1 MYVLVENS
9 QVIEYPLS
17 LNQWRLGH
25 PQTSLPETP
34 TEDQLNEVGIF
45 TVQLTDKPVVDYTK
59 DIVEENPELI
69 GSLWTQVWI
78 VVDATPEEISERQ
91 VQIINSNRNLAI
103 TFLNET
109 DWTQLPDVGLLN
121 KNDFSVYR
129 ENLRQIAISP
139 TLDPV
144 WPIKPTEQWN

>member
-1 MYVLVENS
+1 MYLLAQND

-17 LNQWRLGH
+17 LNEWRLEH

-34 TEDQLNEVGIF
+34 TETQLNEFNIF
-45 TVQLTDKPVVDYTK
+45 TVQLTDKPFVDYTK
-59 DIVEENPELI
+59 DVIEKSPELI
-69 GSLWTQVWI
+69 DSQWTQIWE

-91 VQIINSNRNLAI
+91 AQMINSNKDLAVS
-103 TFLNET
+103 FLNET

-121 KNDFSVYR
+121 KNDFAIYR
-129 ENLRQIAISP
+129 ESLRQIAISP

-144 WPIKPTEQWN
+144 WPIKPPEQWT